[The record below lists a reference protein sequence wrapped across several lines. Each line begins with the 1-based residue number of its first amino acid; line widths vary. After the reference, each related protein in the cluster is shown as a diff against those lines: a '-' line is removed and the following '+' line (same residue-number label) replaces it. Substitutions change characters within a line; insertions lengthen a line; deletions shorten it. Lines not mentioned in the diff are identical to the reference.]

1 MSGEIEAMGDA
12 VHGGLL
18 ATAVDAAATS
28 ADAGDA
34 HGACPNCTAPLT
46 GAFCASCG
54 QSAHLHRS
62 LAGFGHDLLHGVLHF
77 EGRIWHT
84 LPLLAWRPGDLTR
97 RYIHG
102 ERAKFVSPL
111 ALFLFAVFL
120 LFATSEMTLGK
131 PHFTPRVADPVVN
144 LDQVEERLQ
153 AAVTRQ
159 RTALADSDIDADRRT
174 ELQAALA
181 RTENGLAAVDR
192 ARAALVSERTPD
204 GSTPWDAETLATIR
218 TNIEQDSEIGSDF
231 AQALQNAGENPDL
244 LLYKIKT
251 NAYKFAWALIPLSL
265 PFVWFA
271 MIGRGMRQRHFYD
284 YAVFTTYSIAFM
296 LLLLVAVLLATSL
309 LPASGWIAFVAFLY
323 APFHLYRQVRHTW
336 RLSRIS
342 ALVRTLVMMLS
353 GIIVLVTFMSALVAM
368 GLGG

>member
-1 MSGEIEAMGDA
+1 MSGEIEAMGDV

-18 ATAVDAAATS
+18 ATAIDPDALQADVD
-28 ADAGDA
+28 DA
-34 HGACPNCTAPLT
+34 HGVCPNCAAPLT
-46 GAFCASCG
+46 GAFCSACG

-102 ERAKFVSPL
+102 ERAKFVTPL

-120 LFATSEMTLGK
+120 LYATAEFTLGK
-131 PHFTPRVADPVVN
+131 PHFERMAAEPVAN
-144 LDQVEERLQ
+144 LTQVEERLR
-153 AAVTRQ
+153 ATVTRS
-159 RTALADSDIDADRRT
+159 RAALVNPETDADDRADLTADIGNAERG
-174 ELQAALA
+174 LAAIDRAQAALA
-181 RTENGLAAVDR
+181 TARGSDGEWPWGEGALSRVSSRLDNDSRFTSDFLAAIDD
-192 ARAALVSERTPD
+192 L
-204 GSTPWDAETLATIR
+204 
-218 TNIEQDSEIGSDF
+218 
-231 AQALQNAGENPDL
+231 GENPDL

-296 LLLLVAVLLATSL
+296 LLLLVMVLLATSL
-309 LPASGWIAFVAFLY
+309 LPGSGWIAFAAFLY

-336 RLSRIS
+336 RLSRVS
-342 ALVRTLVMMLS
+342 ALVRTWVMMVS
-353 GIIVLVTFMSALVAM
+353 GSIVLVTFLSVLLAM
-368 GLGG
+368 GMAE